1 MALYASLH
9 WQKTRNAADGAEVQV
24 IEAVLA
30 AGERQDHGVLR
41 GLFYKLGVVIPARPR
56 AVAAADQEEMPDRAG
71 LHAINHL
78 TGHGQ
83 DCISGKAGRDGFA
96 AVDAGE
102 VLVLR
107 VAAER
112 DGLFNNGGEVFLFA
126 DML

>member
-1 MALYASLH
+1 
-9 WQKTRNAADGAEVQV
+9 
-24 IEAVLA
+24 
-30 AGERQDHGVLR
+30 
-41 GLFYKLGVVIPARPR
+41 
-56 AVAAADQEEMPDRAG
+56 MPDRAG

-83 DCISGKAGRDGFA
+83 NGVSGKAGRDGFA